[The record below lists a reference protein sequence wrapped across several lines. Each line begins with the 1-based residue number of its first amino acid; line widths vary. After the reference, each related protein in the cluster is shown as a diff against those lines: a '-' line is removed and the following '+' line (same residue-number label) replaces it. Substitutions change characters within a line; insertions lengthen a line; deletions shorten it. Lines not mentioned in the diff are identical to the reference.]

1 MIGQL
6 FGHAVHS
13 RTAHCGFVQH
23 RHSTNQIE
31 RLDNIHA
38 HRYVALILPFSAA
51 GKATLGK
58 AVAGVLR
65 AAMVSRGGLA
75 LTKDS
80 IDLGIIVE
88 DEARSLEFYMG
99 TLGLRYDEIGMFPL
113 PDGSVMHRLLC
124 GTSLIKIRQMQ
135 DPPPSK

>member
-1 MIGQL
+1 
-6 FGHAVHS
+6 
-13 RTAHCGFVQH
+13 
-23 RHSTNQIE
+23 
-31 RLDNIHA
+31 
-38 HRYVALILPFSAA
+38 
-51 GKATLGK
+51 
-58 AVAGVLR
+58 
-65 AAMVSRGGLA
+65 MVSRGGLA